1 MSFPCSKC
9 LSDTLLGGM
18 TYFPSST
25 VLWPFFLSSPF
36 VIPLCMLEL
45 WQFPVFYIRGKKH
58 HFTLYYCHLWP
69 LATYQISPS
78 VVVSTIRLNS
88 DKVNYLKVELI
99 QNLFSA
105 IEFLQ
110 FLQFDF
116 SFIRGQVIRDLIK
129 RKKTSKMIMYMKQ
142 NVLSLGVLTL
152 I

>member
-1 MSFPCSKC
+1 M
-9 LSDTLLGGM
+9 
-18 TYFPSST
+18 
-25 VLWPFFLSSPF
+25 
-36 VIPLCMLEL
+36 
-45 WQFPVFYIRGKKH
+45 
-58 HFTLYYCHLWP
+58 
-69 LATYQISPS
+69 
-78 VVVSTIRLNS
+78 VVSTIRLNS